1 MLHQLDAT
9 KSSTAWVSNG
19 CYCWNIA
26 LYEPDAISDQS
37 TAALINRQG
46 LWAAGTWLTDFV
58 LICQGCKDM
67 PMTLDA
73 LWGCKDAAAD
83 CLMPCSCKGIILA
96 QATIEAI

>member
-1 MLHQLDAT
+1 LITDPACHCCSAGMLHQLDAT

-46 LWAAGTWLTDFV
+46 L
-58 LICQGCKDM
+58 
-67 PMTLDA
+67 
-73 LWGCKDAAAD
+73 
-83 CLMPCSCKGIILA
+83 
-96 QATIEAI
+96 